1 MRRAIYGVT
10 AVTLLSYAG
19 EYIAFTSILAW
30 LDGMLLNNGY
40 SVLQAFGVGYLVSSA
55 YLVFSGVL
63 AVPLGSL
70 ADLFGRRVT
79 AAIGC
84 VLAGASILAVSLT
97 GSISGATAIIAAISL
112 LLLLIGIGHAT
123 YTTSALAYA
132 GDVSSQEDVGE
143 AYGLVETA
151 EYAMFMFGTPLG
163 FALAQ
168 AYGNQSTFYI
178 TGAILLVGALAAM
191 TGMPESRAPVSSPE
205 APGTR
210 DPSRPISRWSLL
222 YRAISDREV
231 QVALLAIFFVSVG
244 FTLFRVYLTQYG
256 NTASPSLLVGPYVV
270 SIMAVA
276 SVLAAV
282 PIGRLIDITKKRSM
296 IMAVGFLVE
305 GVALAFI
312 FFEPS
317 PLSLVLWSVVFGVAI
332 MLVRVPQAVI
342 IAERTIVENRA
353 SAMGTN
359 HGVEHIGYGVGAF
372 LGGVLLLFLGFTTL
386 ETFWFVAGLSL
397 AFGTALFSII
407 RKLKMA

>member
-1 MRRAIYGVT
+1 MRGGIYGVT

-19 EYIAFTSILAW
+19 EYMAFTSILAW
-30 LDGMLLNNGY
+30 LDVLLLNTGY
-40 SVLQAFGVGYLVSSA
+40 TTLQAFGFGYLVSSA

-70 ADLFGRRVT
+70 ADLFGRKET

-84 VLAGASILAVSLT
+84 VLAGVSVIAVSQT
-97 GSISGATAIIAAISL
+97 GLLSGATEITVIISL

-132 GDVSSQEDVGE
+132 GDVSTQEDVGE

-168 AYGNQSTFYI
+168 SYGLQSTFYI
-178 TGAILLVGALAAM
+178 TGGILLVGALAAVI
-191 TGMPESRAPVSSPE
+191 GMPERRVPVSSALPSE
-205 APGTR
+205 PGASS
-210 DPSRPISRWSLL
+210 PKLSRWALL
-222 YRAISDREV
+222 YRAVSDREA
-231 QVALLAIFFVSVG
+231 QVALLSIFFVSVG

-256 NTASPSLLVGPYVV
+256 NTADPSLVVGPYVV

-282 PIGRLIDITKKRSM
+282 PIGRLVDITKRRGL
-296 IMAVGFLVE
+296 IMALGFLVE
-305 GVALAFI
+305 GVALALI

-332 MLVRVPQAVI
+332 MLVRVPQAVV
-342 IAERTIVENRA
+342 IAERTMVEIRA
-353 SAMGTN
+353 SAMGAN

-372 LGGVLLLFLGFTTL
+372 LGGVLLLLLGFTTL
-386 ETFWFVAGLSL
+386 ETFWFVAGISL
-397 AFGTALFSII
+397 AFGAVLFPIL
-407 RKLKMA
+407 RRLKMA

>member
-1 MRRAIYGVT
+1 M
-10 AVTLLSYAG
+10 
-19 EYIAFTSILAW
+19 AFTSILAW
-30 LDGMLLNNGY
+30 LDVLLLNNGY
-40 SVLQAFGVGYLVSSA
+40 SALQAFGFGYLVSSA

-70 ADLFGRRVT
+70 ADIFGRRET

-84 VLAGASILAVSLT
+84 VLAGVSIFAVSQT
-97 GSISGATAIIAAISL
+97 GLLSGSTAIIITISL

-132 GDVSSQEDVGE
+132 GDISSQQDVGE

-168 AYGNQSTFYI
+168 AYGLQSTFYI
-178 TGAILLVGALAAM
+178 TGAILLGGALAAIV
-191 TGMPESRAPVSSPE
+191 GMPERRVPVSSPVPSGSE
-205 APGTR
+205 ASSPHLTR
-210 DPSRPISRWSLL
+210 WTLL
-222 YRAISDREV
+222 YRAVSDREV
-231 QVALLAIFFVSVG
+231 QVGLLSIFFVSVG

-256 NTASPSLLVGPYVV
+256 TTSSPSLLVGPYVV

-282 PIGRLIDITKKRSM
+282 PIGRLVDITKRRGL

-305 GVALAFI
+305 GVALALI
-312 FFEPS
+312 FYEPS

-332 MLVRVPQAVI
+332 MLVRVPQAVV
-342 IAERTIVENRA
+342 IAERTMVENRA

-359 HGVEHIGYGVGAF
+359 HGVEHVGYGVGAF
-372 LGGVLLLFLGFTTL
+372 LGGVLLLFLGFSTL
-386 ETFWFVAGLSL
+386 ETFWFVAGISV
-397 AFGTALFSII
+397 AFGAALFPIV
-407 RKLKMA
+407 RRLKMA

>member
-1 MRRAIYGVT
+1 M
-10 AVTLLSYAG
+10 
-19 EYIAFTSILAW
+19 AFTSILAW
-30 LDGMLLNNGY
+30 LDISLLNNGY
-40 SVLQAFGVGYLVSSA
+40 SALQAFGFGYLVSSA

-84 VLAGASILAVSLT
+84 VLAGASIIAVSLT
-97 GSISGATAIIAAISL
+97 GSISGATSIIAIISL

-132 GDVSSQEDVGE
+132 GDVSSEKDVGE

-151 EYAMFMFGTPLG
+151 EYTMFMFGTPLG

-178 TGAILLVGALAAM
+178 TGAILLVGALAAVI
-191 TGMPESRAPVSSPE
+191 GMPERRSPVSAPAPSGSP
-205 APGTR
+205 APL
-210 DPSRPISRWSLL
+210 RPFSRWALL
-222 YRAISDREV
+222 YRAVSDREV
-231 QVALLAIFFVSVG
+231 QVSLAAIFFVSVG

-270 SIMAVA
+270 SIMAFA

-282 PIGRLIDITKKRSM
+282 PIGRLVDVTKKRSV
-296 IMAVGFLVE
+296 IIAVGFLVE
-305 GVALAFI
+305 GLALALI
-312 FFEPS
+312 FFQPS
-317 PLSLVLWSVVFGVAI
+317 ALSLVLWSVVFGVAI

-353 SAMGTN
+353 SAMRAN

-386 ETFWFVAGLSL
+386 QTFWFVAGISG
-397 AFGTALFSII
+397 AFGVALFIII
-407 RKLKMA
+407 RRLKMA